1 MRRLSGV
8 VPASLAALL
17 ALAAAGCSGGAPSPS
32 TLPVATSADEF
43 AAAWCGSLEA
53 LARAIGNPDTAAD
66 SKLSAALD
74 AAISRADYTGVEEVA
89 AQMKAELATGR
100 QLASVAAG
108 WPPGTAMAGQ
118 VDALLRAV
126 EVLVETKRANATRGL
141 GEADG
146 AAQAAFEAAGGIE
159 AWQGMFEAARSL
171 PADAT
176 AGMDCRW
183 WEAGAPD

>member
-1 MRRLSGV
+1 MRRSGGSGFATLV
-8 VPASLAALL
+8 LLIGL
-17 ALAAAGCSGGAPSPS
+17 ALAGCSAGAPSQS

-53 LARAIGNPDTAAD
+53 LARAIGNPDTGAD

-74 AAISRADYTGVEEVA
+74 AAISRADYAGVEEVA

-108 WPPGTAMAGQ
+108 WPPGTATAGQ
-118 VDALLRAV
+118 LDALLRAV
-126 EVLVETKRANATRGL
+126 EVLVEARRANATRGL
-141 GEADG
+141 GEADRV
-146 AAQAAFEAAGGIE
+146 AQAAFEEAGGLE
-159 AWQGMFEAARSL
+159 AWQGMFEAARGL
-171 PADAT
+171 PADVA